1 MGSFNKGKEEAVRW
15 IKENFEKGSEC
26 LDVGACNGK
35 WYDLLG
41 DYFIMDAVEIWP
53 PNIHKYELMKKY
65 RMVFGSDI
73 KFYKY
78 VHYDLIIFGDVLEH
92 MTVEDAQAVV
102 DYARDRCG
110 NMLIAV
116 PFLYEQGAKNGNP
129 YEIHLQ
135 ADLTPELFNERFPG
149 FKPIYMS
156 EDYAYYVKAD

>member
-15 IKENFEKGSEC
+15 IKENFKKGGEC

-35 WYDLLG
+35 WHNLLG

-53 PNIHKYELMKKY
+53 PNIHKYELTKKY

-102 DYARDRCG
+102 DYARDRCD

>member
-1 MGSFNKGKEEAVRW
+1 MRIA
-15 IKENFEKGSEC
+15 ICDDENMQLSMTKTSLETAYKS
-26 LDVGACNGK
+26 LDLIVDTYTSGAK
-35 WYDLLG
+35 LL
-41 DYFIMDAVEIWP
+41 DAVD
-53 PNIHKYELMKKY
+53 
-65 RMVFGSDI
+65 S
-73 KFYKY
+73 

-102 DYARDRCG
+102 DYARDRCD

>member
-102 DYARDRCG
+102 DYARDRCD

>member
-1 MGSFNKGKEEAVRW
+1 MGSFDKGKEEAVRW
-15 IKENFEKGSEC
+15 IKENFKKGDEC

-35 WYDLLG
+35 WHNLLG
-41 DYFIMDAVEIWP
+41 DYFVMDAVEIWP

-102 DYARDRCG
+102 DYARDRCD